1 MRSRIGKRPRQF
13 LIFLHVAVSVGW
25 MGAGAANVVLALT
38 AAYTPA
44 ADVRRVCYVM
54 IEQIDVFVV
63 IPLAFAALISGV
75 LLCLVTPW
83 GLTGYW
89 WVLAKLVLTVAVIV
103 FSTFGLG
110 VWVEESVMAT
120 TASTADSEV
129 ARPLAYGAVVNIVAF
144 LFMTW
149 VSVVKPWGRA
159 PWARTRPRGPDRS
172 PSPTQPPARSAPG

>member
-1 MRSRIGKRPRQF
+1 
-13 LIFLHVAVSVGW
+13 

-75 LLCLVTPW
+75 LLCLITPW

-89 WVLAKLVLTVAVIV
+89 WVLIKLVLTVAVIV

-110 VWVEESVMAT
+110 VWVEESIMAT
-120 TASTADSEV
+120 AASTADSEV

-159 PWARTRPRGPDRS
+159 PWARIRPRSPNRS
-172 PSPTQPPARSAPG
+172 PSPTPPPARSALADAPQSVGDELR